1 MRRARR
7 RPSPPSRL
15 AAERAAAYSTNRLH
29 PVTSFTIQ
37 RVADGRLEA
46 SGALGYESAGRA
58 LPAGLALIEKG
69 KPCTID
75 LSRVTEADSA
85 GLAVLVEWLA
95 TAQARGA
102 TIRYECIPAQILAV
116 ARISDLESLLLDG
129 K

>member
-1 MRRARR
+1 VA
-7 RPSPPSRL
+7 
-15 AAERAAAYSTNRLH
+15 
-29 PVTSFTIQ
+29 SFTIQ

-58 LPAGLALIEKG
+58 LPGGLALIEKG

-95 TAQARGA
+95 TARARGA
-102 TIRYECIPAQILAV
+102 TIRYEGIPAQILAV
-116 ARISDLESLLLDG
+116 ARISDLESLLQDG

>member
-1 MRRARR
+1 MA
-7 RPSPPSRL
+7 
-15 AAERAAAYSTNRLH
+15 
-29 PVTSFTIQ
+29 SFTIQ

-58 LPAGLALIEKG
+58 LPGGLALIEKG

-95 TAQARGA
+95 TARARGA

>member
-1 MRRARR
+1 M
-7 RPSPPSRL
+7 
-15 AAERAAAYSTNRLH
+15 
-29 PVTSFTIQ
+29 IQ
-37 RVADGRLEA
+37 RVGDGRLEA
-46 SGALGYESAGRA
+46 SGALDYQSAGRA
-58 LPAGLALIEKG
+58 LPGGLALIEKD

-75 LSRVTEADSA
+75 LSRVIEADSA

-95 TAQARGA
+95 TARARGA

>member
-1 MRRARR
+1 MA
-7 RPSPPSRL
+7 
-15 AAERAAAYSTNRLH
+15 
-29 PVTSFTIQ
+29 SFTIQ
-37 RVADGRLEA
+37 RVAEGRLEA
-46 SGALGYESAGRA
+46 SGALGYESAGQA
-58 LPAGLALIEKG
+58 LPSGLALIEQG
-69 KPCTID
+69 KSCTID

-95 TAQARGA
+95 TARARGA

>member
-1 MRRARR
+1 MARF
-7 RPSPPSRL
+7 
-15 AAERAAAYSTNRLH
+15 E
-29 PVTSFTIQ
+29 IQ

-46 SGALGYESAGRA
+46 SGALGFESAGGA

-95 TAQARGA
+95 TARVRGA
-102 TIRYECIPAQILAV
+102 KIRYQCIPAQILAV

-129 K
+129 Q

>member
-1 MRRARR
+1 MARF
-7 RPSPPSRL
+7 
-15 AAERAAAYSTNRLH
+15 E
-29 PVTSFTIQ
+29 IQ

-46 SGALGYESAGRA
+46 SGALDFESAGRA
-58 LPAGLALIEKG
+58 LPAGLALIEQG

-95 TAQARGA
+95 TARVRGA
-102 TIRYECIPAQILAV
+102 KIRYQCIPAQILAV

-129 K
+129 Q